1 MRGSEPASQSQSV
14 PTIADLIQARRAER
28 GWSYRTLADRADHVF
43 SAQRWQQLGTGV
55 RIKEF
60 PEPATIQAM
69 ADALEVDVASVVLA
83 AAASIGLPV
92 ERRQSELA
100 AMLPSN
106 ADDLTEEQRDA
117 VLAVIRAM
125 TPKENRHDSGTEE
138 VPEPRTKEGSTKH
151 GGPTGG
157 GRSRRSPSMNPAG
170 LAPVADPD
178 PDYAAARKG
187 YEPSPVGHNEV
198 RGTQPSTTYVD
209 SNQDMP
215 DPDTLNSRE
224 ILAARDIDDAS
235 SVYPEDGQK

>member
-1 MRGSEPASQSQSV
+1 M
-14 PTIADLIQARRAER
+14 
-28 GWSYRTLADRADHVF
+28 F

-125 TPKENRHDSGTEE
+125 TPKETHHGAGTEE
-138 VPEPRTKEGSTKH
+138 VQEPRTQA
-151 GGPTGG
+151 GGPEHSGKAGG
-157 GRSRRSPSMNPAG
+157 DRRRPGAPMNPRKARH
-170 LAPVADPD
+170 LKPADQAPEVDDLP
-178 PDYAAARKG
+178 PW
-187 YEPSPVGHNEV
+187 NE
-198 RGTQPSTTYVD
+198 GD
-209 SNQDMP
+209 
-215 DPDTLNSRE
+215 E
-224 ILAARDIDDAS
+224 LAAFD
-235 SVYPEDGQK
+235 PGE

>member
-1 MRGSEPASQSQSV
+1 VSIKESQLRGSEQGSQSHSV

-125 TPKENRHDSGTEE
+125 TPKETTHGRTEE
-138 VPEPRTKEGSTKH
+138 VTEPRTQARSTEHSGEGR
-151 GGPTGG
+151 GGSA
-157 GRSRRSPSMNPAG
+157 GRSSSMKSVKVTRLNRTNQVESLSGDDMP
-170 LAPVADPD
+170 PPN
-178 PDYAAARKG
+178 YSQRQAARTRKK
-187 YEPSPVGHNEV
+187 N
-198 RGTQPSTTYVD
+198 
-209 SNQDMP
+209 
-215 DPDTLNSRE
+215 
-224 ILAARDIDDAS
+224 
-235 SVYPEDGQK
+235 DGVS

>member
-1 MRGSEPASQSQSV
+1 MRGSEPASQSHSV
-14 PTIADLIQARRAER
+14 PTLADLIQARRAER
-28 GWSYRTLADRADHVF
+28 GWSYRILADRADHVF

-125 TPKENRHDSGTEE
+125 TPKETHHGAGTEE
-138 VPEPRTKEGSTKH
+138 EQEPRTQARSTEHSSEGR
-151 GGPTGG
+151 GGSA
-157 GRSRRSPSMNPAG
+157 GRSSSMKSVKVTRLNRTNQVESLSGDDMP
-170 LAPVADPD
+170 PPN
-178 PDYAAARKG
+178 YSQRQAARTRKK
-187 YEPSPVGHNEV
+187 N
-198 RGTQPSTTYVD
+198 
-209 SNQDMP
+209 
-215 DPDTLNSRE
+215 
-224 ILAARDIDDAS
+224 
-235 SVYPEDGQK
+235 DGVS